1 MNINWKRLHL
11 PAIALAVALLAG
23 NAAPAK
29 AFDFTGIYLAPK
41 VVYGIQVTD
50 GNKQSGTFDYGWK
63 SSEKNV
69 FGGGVALGYNFDPIL
84 NCPVRVEVEYL
95 AFGNKQSE
103 KSRRFDSGDILN
115 YSHRIGVQSL
125 MFNAYWDIK
134 TGTRWTPY
142 LGAGLGMG
150 FLSMKT
156 TNHGY
161 DATGAQNLALSTGYG
176 DRTRFAWNVGAGVAF
191 TVNERL
197 AFDLGYRYA
206 DYGRA
211 ESKTAVS
218 AGGYT
223 LKGKSDVTMHQFLLS
238 ARISF

>member
-41 VVYGIQVTD
+41 FVYGIQVTD

-176 DRTRFAWNVGAGVAF
+176 
-191 TVNERL
+191 
-197 AFDLGYRYA
+197 
-206 DYGRA
+206 

>member
-41 VVYGIQVTD
+41 FVYGIQVTD

-156 TNHGY
+156 
-161 DATGAQNLALSTGYG
+161 LS
-176 DRTRFAWNVGAGVAF
+176 
-191 TVNERL
+191 L
-197 AFDLGYRYA
+197 I
-206 DYGRA
+206 
-211 ESKTAVS
+211 
-218 AGGYT
+218 
-223 LKGKSDVTMHQFLLS
+223 H
-238 ARISF
+238 I